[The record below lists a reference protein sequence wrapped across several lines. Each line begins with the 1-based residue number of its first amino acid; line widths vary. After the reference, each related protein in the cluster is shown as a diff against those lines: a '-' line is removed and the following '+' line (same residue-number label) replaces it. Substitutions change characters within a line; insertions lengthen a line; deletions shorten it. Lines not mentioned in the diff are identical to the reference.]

1 MDSEQPGETQRM
13 CRRRPEKAWGERER
27 KCAGFWGPNRPPGPA
42 CDRNGGSLAGRPR
55 CATMDLRE
63 IPHTTRYSILVNCES
78 PVIRRHFARK
88 IKGKRLFPGPDSH
101 DLAGPVPCLSSR
113 VSHRRSRGDMA
124 SWGCHQGVTRGLG
137 VLVFLLHA
145 PAGGQMIDLGMALKV
160 ALLAALLADLKFFS
174 QNRKKMLAKGGRCV
188 YNPSSLERSASA
200 KTK

>member
-1 MDSEQPGETQRM
+1 M

-124 SWGCHQGVTRGLG
+124 SWGCHQGVTRGLR